1 MVEIKQNNAHNSLL
15 FNTTSIFYSLS
26 FYSPII
32 ICVSIVLFSMF
43 TMTMNKAFVFFI
55 WIFIITFIRIIIFKG
70 VLTGDPNN
78 KFVNIEDNDICLTGL
93 SQIFIP
99 KDVLYS
105 TYILTFTMMYFIVPM
120 CMISVQNKINIINYG
135 VLAFFIC
142 YIGIDIFIK
151 NKLSCIPAETFG
163 KSVSGNI
170 LSGMFLGGVI
180 AGLIMYGSEL
190 KSYLYINE
198 INTNKEVCSMPSKQQ
213 FKCKVYK
220 DGTLVGNM

>member
-1 MVEIKQNNAHNSLL
+1 MDQIKQNTQHNPLL
-15 FNTTSIFYSLS
+15 LNTMNIFYSLS

-43 TMTMNKAFVFFI
+43 TVTMNKAFVFFI
-55 WIFIITFIRIIIFKG
+55 WVFIITFIRIIVFKG
-70 VLTGDPNN
+70 FLKDVSTQQLPT
-78 KFVNIEDNDICLTGL
+78 ICSTGL
-93 SQIFIP
+93 SEIFVP

-105 TYILTFTMMYFIVPM
+105 TYLLTFTMMYFMVPM
-120 CMISVQNKINIINYG
+120 VMISVQNNVNIINYG

-151 NKLSCIPAETFG
+151 NKLLCIPGNFS
-163 KSVSGNI
+163 KNVLGNI

-180 AGLIMYGSEL
+180 AGLIMYGSQL
-190 KSYLYINE
+190 KGYLYINE
-198 INTNKEVCSMPSKQQ
+198 INNNKEVCSMPSKQQ